1 MRYLLDTC
9 AVSELIRPKPNPGLV
24 SWLSERDE
32 PTLLL
37 SVLTLGEI
45 RKGIAK
51 LPKAGKRGILE
62 KWLNEQLIPR
72 FAGRILPV
80 TAEVAL
86 VWGDLQGQA
95 AQRGTP
101 LSVMDSLIAA
111 TAIVNECAV
120 ITRDEESMR
129 RCGANVVNPWT

>member
-1 MRYLLDTC
+1 VRYLLDTC

-24 SWLSERDE
+24 AWLSARDE
-32 PTLLL
+32 PTLAL

-51 LPKAGKRGILE
+51 LPQTGKRNTLE

-72 FAGRILPV
+72 FAGRILSV
-80 TAEVAL
+80 TADVAL

-95 AQRGTP
+95 ARRGTP
-101 LSVMDSLIAA
+101 LPVLDALIAA

-120 ITRDEESMR
+120 ITRDEEALR
-129 RCGANVVNPWT
+129 RCGAEVMNPWT

>member
-24 SWLSERDE
+24 AWLSARDE
-32 PTLLL
+32 PTLAL

-51 LPKAGKRGILE
+51 LPQTGKRNTLE

-72 FAGRILPV
+72 FAGRILSV
-80 TAEVAL
+80 TADVAL

-95 AQRGTP
+95 ARRGTP
-101 LSVMDSLIAA
+101 LPVLDALIAA

-120 ITRDEESMR
+120 ITRDEEALR
-129 RCGANVVNPWT
+129 RCGAEVMNPWT